1 MEKNK
6 KLMKTVDK
14 LTRQVDEAKSVIQ
27 ALKAE
32 SVENKQLKVGR
43 RLLKGYSI
51 TRRWQ
56 MMK

>member
-32 SVENKQLKVGR
+32 SVENKQLKVGIGGC
-43 RLLKGYSI
+43 LEDTPSFADDK
-51 TRRWQ
+51 
-56 MMK
+56 